1 MDDIK
6 KEKASLIKL
15 FVSNYYR
22 SLNRFIV
29 NSKRL
34 KILKII
40 KLKSSFD
47 KIYHEVQFNFQFKT
61 K

>member
-15 FVSNYYR
+15 FISNYR
-22 SLNRFIV
+22 SFNRFIV

-40 KLKSSFD
+40 KLKSSFG
-47 KIYHEVQFNFQFKT
+47 KIDHEVKFNFQFKT